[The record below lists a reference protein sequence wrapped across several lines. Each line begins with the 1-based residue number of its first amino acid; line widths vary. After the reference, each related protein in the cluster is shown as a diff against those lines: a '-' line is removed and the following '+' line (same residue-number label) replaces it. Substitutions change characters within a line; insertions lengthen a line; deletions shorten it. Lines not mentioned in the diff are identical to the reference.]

1 VFDEVLVR
9 KQIVIAA
16 LLLVSTLM
24 FGLYP
29 VLAQSNTDAPR
40 KILTRVM
47 PQYPGLARTMN
58 IQGTVRADVLVAPNG
73 SVKSV
78 EVKGGHPLL
87 CQSAQEAL
95 RQWKWGPAA
104 HESHES
110 VELRFT
116 P

>member
-1 VFDEVLVR
+1 VR
-9 KQIVIAA
+9 NWIAIAA
-16 LLLVSTLM
+16 LLLVSTLILTP
-24 FGLYP
+24 F
-29 VLAQSNTDAPR
+29 LASAQASSDADR
-40 KILTRVM
+40 KIVTKVT
-47 PQYPGLARTMN
+47 PQYPGLARTMH

-73 SVKSV
+73 TVKSV

-95 RQWKWGPAA
+95 RQWKWGPAP

-110 VELRFT
+110 VELKFT